1 MMRRYLSILMILMM
15 GALSACSDTAAQPDD
30 TQPQEPAETEAAP
43 AENEDVRVLV
53 AYFTY
58 AENADLPE
66 DVDASTSASIQPGDA
81 LTGNTGLVAAMIADE
96 LDADLFSIQTQERYP
111 DTYDETIA
119 QGQQEQQEAARPAL
133 RSQVE
138 DMASYDVV
146 FLGYPNWWGDMP
158 MAVYSFLDE
167 YDLSGKQIIPFVTS
181 GGSGFSNTVAAIAQ
195 LEPQAQIIE
204 GLALSD
210 SEAPQAQTRVQE
222 WLGTLELSA
231 G

>member
-1 MMRRYLSILMILMM
+1 MRRYLSILMILMM

>member
-1 MMRRYLSILMILMM
+1 MMRRYLHILMILMM
-15 GALSACSDTAAQPDD
+15 GALSACSNTTAQPDD
-30 TQPQEPAETEAAP
+30 TQPQGPAETEAAP

-158 MAVYSFLDE
+158 MALYSFLDE

-181 GGSGFSNTVAAIAQ
+181 GGSGFSNTVAAIVQ

-210 SEAPQAQTRVQE
+210 SEAPQAQARVQE

>member
-1 MMRRYLSILMILMM
+1 MRRYLHILMILMM
-15 GALSACSDTAAQPDD
+15 GALSACSNTAAQPDA
-30 TQPQEPAETEAAP
+30 QPQEPAETEAAP

-66 DVDASTSASIQPGDA
+66 DVDASTSASIQPGDT

-96 LDADLFSIQTQERYP
+96 LSADLFSIQTQERYP
-111 DTYDETIA
+111 DTYDETIT
-119 QGQQEQQEAARPAL
+119 QGQQEQQEDARPAL

-138 DMASYDVV
+138 DMDSYDVV

-195 LEPQAQIIE
+195 LEPQAQVIE

-210 SEAPQAQTRVQE
+210 SESPQAQIRVQE
-222 WLGTLELSA
+222 WLSTLELSA
-231 G
+231 D

>member
-1 MMRRYLSILMILMM
+1 MILMM

>member
-1 MMRRYLSILMILMM
+1 MMRRYLHILMILMM
-15 GALSACSDTAAQPDD
+15 GALSACSNTTAQPDD

-96 LDADLFSIQTQERYP
+96 LGADLFSIQTQERYP

-181 GGSGFSNTVAAIAQ
+181 GGSGFSNTVAAIVQ
-195 LEPQAQIIE
+195 LEP
-204 GLALSD
+204 
-210 SEAPQAQTRVQE
+210 
-222 WLGTLELSA
+222 
-231 G
+231 

>member
-1 MMRRYLSILMILMM
+1 
-15 GALSACSDTAAQPDD
+15 
-30 TQPQEPAETEAAP
+30 
-43 AENEDVRVLV
+43 
-53 AYFTY
+53 
-58 AENADLPE
+58 
-66 DVDASTSASIQPGDA
+66 
-81 LTGNTGLVAAMIADE
+81 MIADE
-96 LDADLFSIQTQERYP
+96 LGADLFSIQTQERYP

-119 QGQQEQQEAARPAL
+119 QGQQEQQEAVRPAL

-158 MAVYSFLDE
+158 MALYSFLDE

-195 LEPQAQIIE
+195 LEPQAQVIE

-210 SEAPQAQTRVQE
+210 SEAPQAQARVQE